1 VEKLYIERI
10 KLMKAE
16 LQPYTIDESILK
28 RFDERQNV
36 FGRMLYD
43 KSASFYRTG
52 MYDKVTEIIT
62 VNNREYSRVE
72 FARTMG
78 AWTVYDYFR
87 GAFSWK
93 KLNDANSIMNKPELD
108 KYSIS
113 KPDVMSM
120 QLKETA
126 KIYGAN
132 LVGISELDHR
142 WLYSYDM
149 DGNPIEIPLEYKY
162 AVVIAIKMDRTAI
175 NTSPNFSSCTA
186 TGIGYSRMAFCIAC
200 LSEFIRNLG
209 YKAIPMGNDTALSI
223 PLAIDAGLGALGRHG
238 LLITP
243 EYGTCVRICK
253 LFTDLPLLPDK
264 PLKTDIPDF
273 CRRCDKCA
281 IACKVN
287 AISKDKDPSFNIA
300 CKSNNPGILR
310 WAVNHDKC
318 YSFWIEN
325 GGDCS
330 NCIAAC
336 PFI

>member
-1 VEKLYIERI
+1 
-10 KLMKAE
+10 MKADF
-16 LQPYTIDESILK
+16 QPYSIDENIFN

-43 KSASFYRTG
+43 KSAPFYKIG
-52 MYDKVTEIIT
+52 MYDKVNKVIT
-62 VNNREYSRVE
+62 KNNRGYSRVE
-72 FARTMG
+72 FARIMG
-78 AWTVYDYFR
+78 AWTVYNYFH
-87 GAFSWK
+87 GAFSWEQMT
-93 KLNDANSIMNKPELD
+93 DANSIMNKPKLD
-108 KYSIS
+108 KYYIS
-113 KPDVMSM
+113 KPDIMSK

-126 KIYGAN
+126 KSYGADN
-132 LVGISELDHR
+132 IGISALDRR
-142 WLYSYDM
+142 WIYSYDM
-149 DGNPIEIPLEYKY
+149 DGNKIEIPEEYNY
-162 AVVIAIKMDRTAI
+162 AVVIAIKMNRTAI
-175 NTSPNFSSCTA
+175 NTSPNFSACTA
-186 TGIGYSRMAFCIAC
+186 TGIGYSRMAFCITC

-209 YKAIPMGNDTALSI
+209 YKSIPMGNDTALSI

-243 EYGTCVRICK
+243 EYGSCVRICK

-264 PLKTDIPDF
+264 PIETDIPDF
-273 CRRCDKCA
+273 CRRCDKCVV
-281 IACKVN
+281 ACKVN
-287 AISKDKDPSFNIA
+287 AIPKDKEPSFKIA